1 MKLTSIVRKLRVCF
15 HFAESIIQLQNHKA
29 VMSARVLNDPNLAT
43 QIPSGSNSISA
54 KDLKRI
60 FEIESAPVVPA
71 PPVAPVPREEEPP
84 ARKKVVKRKIEA
96 VDAEP
101 L

>member
-1 MKLTSIVRKLRVCF
+1 
-15 HFAESIIQLQNHKA
+15 
-29 VMSARVLNDPNLAT
+29 MSARVLNDPNLAT

-71 PPVAPVPREEEPP
+71 PPREEEPP
-84 ARKKVVKRKIEA
+84 ARKKAVKRKIEA